1 MNRKTRT
8 VIVIGLAVT
17 MAAIASY
24 GVLRAVQRI
33 PVREV
38 EVAHHYAVVAR
49 RDLPV
54 GTLLT
59 AQDVK
64 LVAWPDSDPITGGFT
79 EVEPVVDRGLI
90 VSVLANEPIAE
101 NKLAP
106 IEAGAGLP
114 PTIPEGMR
122 AVSVKVNEV
131 IGVAG
136 FTVPGTRVDVLAT
149 INNRNSQDSMTR
161 TVVSNVQ
168 VLTAGTKYDQ
178 EQARKDGEPIKSTV
192 VTLAVTPQ
200 DAERIVL
207 AASEGKII
215 LALRNPLDIQHS
227 ETDGVKLT
235 SLMSGTTE
243 TPPVKVVR
251 GRRRVVAPPPAPPAP
266 KIYTVEAIRA
276 AQRSEETV
284 R

>member
-8 VIVIGLAVT
+8 FIVVGLAVALAT
-17 MAAIASY
+17 LASF

-38 EVAHHYAVVAR
+38 PVAHHYAVVAD

-59 AQDVK
+59 AEDLK
-64 LVAWPDSDPITGGFT
+64 LVAWPDSDPIAGGFS
-79 EVEPVVDRGLI
+79 EKEGIVDRGLI

-106 IEAGAGLP
+106 IEAGAGLT
-114 PTIPEGMR
+114 PTIPAGMR

-136 FTVPGTRVDVLAT
+136 FTVPGTRVDVVAT
-149 INNRNSQDSMTR
+149 VNRNEDSMTR
-161 TVVSNVQ
+161 TVVSNVL

-178 EQARKDGEPIKSTV
+178 EQSRMDGEPIKSTV
-192 VTLAVTPQ
+192 VTLAVTPS
-200 DAERIVL
+200 DGERIVL
-207 AASEGKII
+207 AAAEGRII
-215 LALRNPLDIQHS
+215 LALRNPLDLEHA
-227 ETDGVKLT
+227 ETKGVKLT
-235 SLMSGTTE
+235 SLMTGSDP
-243 TPPVKVVR
+243 PPVVRVVR
-251 GRRRVVAPPPAPPAP
+251 GRPRVVSAPPPPAP

-276 AQRSEETV
+276 AERSEEKV